1 MDAERLLDRI
11 NERHGADF
19 RLHGRY
25 ARGENQGAYA
35 IVDTAGTFF
44 VLKHRPRPHPYWRG
58 GLERARWITERLRGL
73 GSPVPSYRGEIY
85 WIQSALPGT
94 PPEVLTESQLQ
105 QLLALND
112 LQAGQAISQEQDWSS
127 YIVKVVFAGESGWA
141 DTLHQHSAATRD
153 VLGRLER
160 LAAGKHGSI
169 KNAGDIVHGDM
180 NPDNVLV
187 CDGQI
192 SGIVDWDAAGC
203 GDRTLD
209 LAGLL
214 FYSYTNLPIR
224 RRLQDRIIE
233 LTSRDALHVYM
244 AYKILGQLDWSIHH
258 HPQTSINEGVDL
270 AHTIFHNLESK
281 MTPYGHH
288 K

>member
-1 MDAERLLDRI
+1 M
-11 NERHGADF
+11 
-19 RLHGRY
+19 
-25 ARGENQGAYA
+25 
-35 IVDTAGTFF
+35 
-44 VLKHRPRPHPYWRG
+44 
-58 GLERARWITERLRGL
+58 
-73 GSPVPSYRGEIY
+73 
-85 WIQSALPGT
+85 
-94 PPEVLTESQLQ
+94 TESQLQ

-112 LQAGQAISQEQDWSS
+112 LQVGQAISQEQDWSS
-127 YIVKVVFAGESGWA
+127 YVVKVVFAGESGWA
-141 DTLHQHSAATRD
+141 DTLRQHSAATRD

-160 LAAGKHGSI
+160 LVAGKHGSI

-187 CDGQI
+187 YDGQI

-209 LAGLL
+209 LTGLL

-258 HPQTSINEGVDL
+258 HPRASINKGVDL

-281 MTPYGHH
+281 MVPDDHH